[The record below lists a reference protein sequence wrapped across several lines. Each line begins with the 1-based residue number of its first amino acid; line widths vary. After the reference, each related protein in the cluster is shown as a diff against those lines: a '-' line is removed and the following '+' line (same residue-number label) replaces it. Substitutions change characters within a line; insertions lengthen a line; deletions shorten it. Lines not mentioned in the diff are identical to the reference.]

1 MSVWQQTPGRASRLL
16 TLDRPAPAKIKRT
29 DKANALLDE
38 GYRAHERGDIER
50 AMAAYRQIM
59 GLDRD
64 NVGAIMGAGLLE
76 AERGQIEAAEFLLK
90 RAISIAPTVA
100 AYNILG
106 HAYVKRRRFD
116 DAIACYRA
124 SLELDPSNLTTW
136 PNLLF
141 ALDLHPHATNGLRLA
156 ERERFDALH
165 CRPLTEAAPP
175 HENDPDPERVLQ
187 VGFVSADF
195 KQHSAAHGFG
205 PVVLGHHPD
214 RVVVHLYDVDPS
226 PPNEDD
232 LVARWFRES
241 PSLVWHDARGL
252 DDAALAATIR
262 GDGID
267 VLVDLSGYSAGGRP
281 LAFARKPAPVQVG
294 GLGYATGF
302 GIAAMDYL
310 LADEV
315 VVPERHEPFYREKI
329 LRLPC
334 FMGYEQAPPWPE
346 IGPAPKEANGYV
358 TYGYFGR
365 ALKISPQTL
374 AAWGEILRRVPD
386 ARLLLKCGDYD
397 TDAVLGQQI
406 ATALGAFGVSPDRI
420 AFRGGSSRY
429 DHLAAY
435 RDVDI
440 SLDPFPHNGGVTT
453 VETFL
458 MGVPTVT
465 MFGEYL
471 CGRVG
476 ASLLTAFGL
485 RHAAA
490 RTVHEYV
497 NHAVGMAGDTWTLE
511 DRQAL
516 RARVRGSVLM
526 NQDAY
531 AGAFE
536 DAIREAWREWC
547 DAQQAHGPRD

>member
-1 MSVWQQTPGRASRLL
+1 MVWAPDAGRGSKIV
-16 TLDRPAPAKIKRT
+16 TLDSFGPPKIKRT
-29 DKANALLDE
+29 DKTKKLLDE
-38 GYRAHERGDIER
+38 GFKAHERGDIER
-50 AMAAYRQIM
+50 AISAYHQIM

-64 NVGAIMGAGLLE
+64 NVGAMMGAGLLE
-76 AERGQIEAAEFLLK
+76 AERGQVEAAEFLLK
-90 RAISIAPTVA
+90 RALSIAPTVA
-100 AYNILG
+100 TYNILG

-124 SLELDPSNLTTW
+124 SIALDPTNLSTW

-141 ALDLHPHATNGLRLA
+141 ALDLHPYATNGLRKA

-165 CRPLTEAAPP
+165 CRPLTEAAAP
-175 HENDPDPERVLQ
+175 HDNDPDPERILR

-205 PVVLGHHPD
+205 PVILGHHAG
-214 RVVVHLYDVDPS
+214 RVEVHLYDVDPS
-226 PPNEDD
+226 EPNEDD
-232 LVARWFRES
+232 LVAKWFRETAS
-241 PSLVWHDARGL
+241 SRWHDVRGH
-252 DDAALAATIR
+252 DDATVAATIR
-262 GDGID
+262 ADRMD

-281 LAFARKPAPVQVG
+281 LVFARKPAPVQIG

-310 LADEV
+310 IGDDV
-315 VVPERHEPFYREKI
+315 VTPARHEQLYREQI

-346 IGPAPKEANGYV
+346 IGPSPKERNGHV

-365 ALKISPQTL
+365 ALKISTQTL

-386 ARLLLKCGDYD
+386 SRLLLKCGEYD
-397 TDAVLGQQI
+397 TDEATPRQI
-406 ATALGAFGVSPDRI
+406 AAALGAFGVSSDRI
-420 AFRGGSSRY
+420 AFRGGSSRT

-435 RDVDI
+435 REIDI

-465 MFGEYL
+465 LIGDYF
-471 CGRVG
+471 CGRTG

-485 RHAAA
+485 AHAAA
-490 RTVHEYV
+490 RTPFEYIK
-497 NHAVGMAGDTWTLE
+497 HAVSMADDTWTLD
-511 DRQAL
+511 DRRAL
-516 RARVRGSVLM
+516 RRRVQSSILM
-526 NQDAY
+526 DQSAY

-536 DAIREAWREWC
+536 DAVREAWRTWC
-547 DAQQAHGPRD
+547 AERVAA

>member
-1 MSVWQQTPGRASRLL
+1 MVWAQQAGRDSKIV
-16 TLDRPAPAKIKRT
+16 TLDQLALPPRPIKRT
-29 DKANALLDE
+29 DKTNKALDE
-38 GYRAHERGDIER
+38 AFKAHERGDLER
-50 AMAAYRQIM
+50 AISAYQQIM

-64 NVGAIMGAGLLE
+64 NVGAMMGAGLLE

-124 SLELDPSNLTTW
+124 SLALDPTNLTTW

-141 ALDLHPHATNGLRLA
+141 ALDLHPYATNGVRLA
-156 ERERFDALH
+156 ERERFDTLH
-165 CRPLTEAAPP
+165 CLPLTEAAEP
-175 HENDPDPERVLQ
+175 HTNDPDPERVLR

-205 PVVLGHHPD
+205 PVIIGHHPD
-214 RVVVHLYDVDPS
+214 RVEVHLYDVDPS

-232 LVARWFRES
+232 LVAQWFRQTAS
-241 PSLVWHDARGL
+241 SRWHDARGY
-252 DDAALAATIR
+252 DDATLAATIR
-262 GDGID
+262 DDGMD

-281 LAFARKPAPVQVG
+281 LMFARKPAPIQIG

-310 LADEV
+310 IGDDTV
-315 VVPERHEPFYREKI
+315 IPPRHEQFYREKI

-334 FMGYEQAPPWPE
+334 FMGYEKAPPWPDV
-346 IGPAPKEANGYV
+346 GPAPKEKNGYT

-365 ALKISPQTL
+365 ALKISPETL
-374 AAWGEILRRVPD
+374 SAWGEILRRVPD
-386 ARLLLKCGDYD
+386 SRLLLKCGEYD
-397 TDAVLGQQI
+397 TDTVTVRQI
-406 ATALGAFGVSPDRI
+406 TSALSTFGVSSDRI
-420 AFRGGSSRY
+420 AFRGGSSRQE
-429 DHLAAY
+429 HLEAY
-435 RDVDI
+435 RDIDV

-453 VETFL
+453 VESFL

-465 MFGEYL
+465 KFGDYF
-471 CGRVG
+471 CGRTG
-476 ASLLTAFGL
+476 ASLLAAFGL
-485 RHAAA
+485 GHAAA
-490 RTVHEYV
+490 RTTFEYI
-497 NHAVGMAGDTWTLE
+497 NHAVSMADDTWEIE
-511 DRQAL
+511 DRRAL
-516 RARVRGSVLM
+516 RMRVQRSVLM
-526 NQDAY
+526 NESAY

-536 DAIREAWREWC
+536 DAVRGAWQEWC
-547 DAQQAHGPRD
+547 SGRQ